1 MHVFVRATEDL
12 VEQNNSNADHAAD
25 SDQAPIDV
33 ARDHAFAE
41 RRDQAGLRRR
51 QWMWT
56 KFSARCANKTIGL
69 IDQIKHWRNHNAPAI
84 TPIIKAACCFHG
96 VASTSCPVFRSCKL
110 LLAIAATL
118 KTTAVVNR

>member
-1 MHVFVRATEDL
+1 MHVFRRATEDL

-33 ARDHAFAE
+33 TRDHAFAE

-56 KFSARCANKTIGL
+56 KFSARCADKTIGL
-69 IDQIKHWRNHNAPAI
+69 IDQIEHWRNHKRARDD
-84 TPIIKAACCFHG
+84 TDDE
-96 VASTSCPVFRSCKL
+96 RDL
-110 LLAIAATL
+110 LLPWRRIDEL
-118 KTTAVVNR
+118 SCLQILQ